1 MSDCIFCKIA
11 GGEIPSI
18 TLFEDDK
25 VKVIFDAG
33 PATVGHA
40 LVIPK
45 SHAANVLD
53 DSVDFVK
60 IAEGMGAKAYR
71 ATTVEEFENALKDAI
86 ALNIPCV
93 IDCQIDQDEKVFPM
107 VPANTAISEV
117 FSEEDLAEK
126 GYDC

>member
-45 SHAANVLD
+45 SCLLYT
-53 DSVDFVK
+53 SIFQ
-60 IAEGMGAKAYR
+60 
-71 ATTVEEFENALKDAI
+71 TV
-86 ALNIPCV
+86 
-93 IDCQIDQDEKVFPM
+93 
-107 VPANTAISEV
+107 IST
-117 FSEEDLAEK
+117 SS
-126 GYDC
+126 C

>member
-1 MSDCIFCKIA
+1 MVRQWQ
-11 GGEIPSI
+11 
-18 TLFEDDK
+18 TLFYGK
-25 VKVIFDAG
+25 RYSN
-33 PATVGHA
+33 T
-40 LVIPK
+40 
-45 SHAANVLD
+45 VLD

-107 VPANTAISEV
+107 VPANTANSEV

>member
-40 LVIPK
+40 LVILRVMQLMFLRLTM
-45 SHAANVLD
+45 NFWL
-53 DSVDFVK
+53 
-60 IAEGMGAKAYR
+60 
-71 ATTVEEFENALKDAI
+71 TLT
-86 ALNIPCV
+86 
-93 IDCQIDQDEKVFPM
+93 
-107 VPANTAISEV
+107 
-117 FSEEDLAEK
+117 
-126 GYDC
+126 